1 MINSRLRARSIAA
14 GVIAVLAAGGA
25 AVPARAGINASAG
38 FSVGGVLPVAKAQ
51 YFEIG
56 PPGTASLYT
65 PSMHDGRFTLSAS
78 AQGADLGQ
86 IVTRTSFSDCPPE
99 LPNPVLQIVVT
110 GPRSSAD
117 VTLHVQGTSRA
128 PDGSPVVFNQTT
140 GQSTGVVSTL
150 SETQL
155 LKQCS
160 E

>member
-1 MINSRLRARSIAA
+1 MIHSRLRARSVAA

-25 AVPARAGINASAG
+25 AVPARAGISASAG
-38 FSVGGVLPVAKAQ
+38 FSAGGVLPVAKAQ
-51 YFEIG
+51 YFEVG

-78 AQGADLGQ
+78 AQGSDIGQ
-86 IVTRTSFSDCPPE
+86 IVTRTSFACPAAT
-99 LPNPVLQIVVT
+99 PNPVLQIVVT

-117 VTLHVQGTSRA
+117 VSLHVQGTSKA
-128 PDGSPVVFNQTT
+128 PDGSPVAFDETT

>member
-1 MINSRLRARSIAA
+1 MLSFRSRARLIAA
-14 GVIAVLAAGGA
+14 SALTVFAAGGL
-25 AVPARAGINASAG
+25 AVPAQAGLDASA
-38 FSVGGVLPVAKAQ
+38 SLSASGVLPVAKSQ

-65 PSMHDGRFTLSAS
+65 PSLNNGRFDLNVA
-78 AQGADLGQ
+78 AQGSNVGQ
-86 IVTRTSFSDCPPE
+86 MVTRTSFACPPE
-99 LPNPVLQIVVT
+99 NPNPVLQILVT

-117 VTLHVQGTSRA
+117 ISLHVQGTSKA
-128 PDGSPVVFNQTT
+128 PDGSPVVFDETRGN
-140 GQSTGVVSTL
+140 STGTVSTL